1 MFTAGAEQDLRSPD
15 WCVRNLDRKILHSL
29 SGSLPAREKLSAR
42 HQTCCDYM
50 SFSFSVWCCCCGGG
64 GGGGGTNFTHG
75 EPCRE
80 QNLDFVLI
88 SKIAI
93 CQGPSKTSPQARPHV
108 RLPLLITRQQLA
120 FHHVF
125 EGKTHNDVLF
135 FFDMQMMFAI
145 KTGL

>member
-64 GGGGGTNFTHG
+64 GGGGGGGGTNFTHG

-88 SKIAI
+88 SKNRDLPRPFKDFAPGQATCAAAFANYTTAI
-93 CQGPSKTSPQARPHV
+93 GFSSC
-108 RLPLLITRQQLA
+108 
-120 FHHVF
+120 F
-125 EGKTHNDVLF
+125 
-135 FFDMQMMFAI
+135 
-145 KTGL
+145 